1 MSSLLHSVKVR
12 RLIKANR
19 KRVFAAFSNAE
30 ALAQWFSPSVD
41 IAIDVQVFEFVPKGQ
56 FRVRY
61 TMPDGNQPIVGGVY
75 EVIDE
80 PNQIVFTWV
89 WEAPDPHADIPT
101 RVFVEF
107 IDRGE
112 ETEVLLTHDKLP
124 KEACE
129 RHIAGWE
136 STFDRIVLYLSATEA
151 RP

>member
-1 MSSLLHSVKVR
+1 MSSLLHSVTVR

-41 IAIDVQVFEFVPKGQ
+41 VAIDVQVFEFVPKGQ

-61 TMPDGNQPIVGGVY
+61 TMPDGNQPVVGGVY

-136 STFDRIVLYLSATEA
+136 STFDRIVLYLSAREA